1 MRSPVATIE
10 RQMQSNMAA
19 QCKSNVVVVVGQ
31 ADVAAV
37 YQMCCIGGTR
47 CTYSILQTGLDS
59 LAT

>member
-47 CTYSILQTGLDS
+47 CTYSIL
-59 LAT
+59 